1 VFDRRKGELSKLLIV
16 RVRFQAHSS
25 CIVGEGTMN
34 KTISMRSSG
43 GRSWFSDAIGGA
55 WRLVK
60 QSTHIS
66 TAMNAS
72 LRAELRALSEP
83 HLPVLIHKRA
93 KYLGQNSGASD
104 GRWSTELDD
113 FVTHM
118 VWPYLFDVPDVYGKS
133 SKRRAAEMLDEIIR
147 AEQRRI
153 AATTSNDDIPHTS
166 RFDTSWVT

>member
-1 VFDRRKGELSKLLIV
+1 
-16 RVRFQAHSS
+16 
-25 CIVGEGTMN
+25 MN
-34 KTISMRSSG
+34 KNISMRAG
-43 GRSWFSDAIGGA
+43 NGARTWFSDAIGGA

-72 LRAELRALSEP
+72 LRNELRALSAP

-93 KYLGQNSGASD
+93 KYLEEAGAPKNA
-104 GRWSTELDD
+104 RWTSELDD

-118 VWPYLFDVPDVYGKS
+118 VWPYLFEIPDVHGKS
-133 SKRRAAEMLDEIIR
+133 SKRHAAEMLDEIIR
-147 AEQRRI
+147 AEQRR
-153 AATTSNDDIPHTS
+153 AATASSDDIPHTS